1 MNKNYRMPFDPEKLI
16 GEDSSVEMCST
27 AESIA
32 QNIMLLITTK
42 KRENRF
48 DFDYGNA
55 VWDIEFENAIT
66 TVEWESIFVE
76 SMSKQIEKYEP
87 RIYAPKIDVHI
98 QYVEHSYETKKY
110 SEMRKRAKIVINAN
124 LTETGE
130 NFNFSTELFL
140 SPMSID

>member
-1 MNKNYRMPFDPEKLI
+1 MPFDPERLM
-16 GEDSSVEMCST
+16 GEDSSVEMCSM

-32 QNIMLLITTK
+32 HNLMLLITTK

-55 VWDIEFENAIT
+55 VWDFEFENAVT
-66 TVEWESIFVE
+66 TVEWEALFVE
-76 SMSKQIEKYEP
+76 SMKDQIEKYEP
-87 RIYAPKIDVHI
+87 RIMAPRISVHI
-98 QYVEHSYETKKY
+98 EYVEHSYETKRY
-110 SEMRKRAKIVINAN
+110 SEIKKKAKVAINAQ

-130 NFNFSTELFL
+130 TFSFSTELFL